1 VGIVRETVRDLPPT
15 EHGDRGF
22 LVAAGPSFRPG
33 ATLDGAHVVDIA
45 PTLLHLMGREIPAD
59 MDGHVL
65 TALLE
70 AQALA
75 ANPVRRASI
84 EWSDEPW

>member
-1 VGIVRETVRDLPPT
+1 
-15 EHGDRGF
+15 
-22 LVAAGPSFRPG
+22 VAAGPSFRPG

-45 PTLLHLMGREIPAD
+45 PTLLYLMDREIPDD
-59 MDGHVL
+59 MDGDVL

-70 AQALA
+70 PDALA
-75 ANPVRRASI
+75 ASPVRRASI